1 MSRIHQGRATYA
13 GFLFLLIMAQ
23 SPDLP
28 AEKQALILALF
39 GIAYG
44 LAFEAFDLGLQIA
57 ISNTY
62 HGTVTQARATA
73 YCVSF
78 TVGLWA
84 SIRVVW
90 TMPRGFK
97 KVLILPALF
106 FHLLLMVGM
115 VWEIF
120 NFMN

>member
-1 MSRIHQGRATYA
+1 MLTYGFSMSRIHQSRTTYA

-44 LAFEAFDLGLQIA
+44 LAFEAFDLGLQI
-57 ISNTY
+57 
-62 HGTVTQARATA
+62 GTETQARATA
-73 YCVSF
+73 YCASF

-90 TMPRGFK
+90 AMPRGFK

>member
-1 MSRIHQGRATYA
+1 MVEPPS
-13 GFLFLLIMAQ
+13 LL
-23 SPDLP
+23 

-44 LAFEAFDLGLQIA
+44 LAVLAVDLGVNIA
-57 ISNTY
+57 INNTY

-78 TVGLWA
+78 TLGLWA
-84 SIRVVW
+84 SMRVMW
-90 TMPRGFK
+90 TITKGLTK
-97 KVLILPALF
+97 ALILPALF

-120 NFMN
+120 RHMD